1 MDYEQETNDCFVK
14 EGLIMKTRLIIS
26 VIVFVFLVGMS
37 AAATSPD
44 DVLKLW
50 KLNYGKIDSVPLEIS
65 YTDRLIEASSTIDP
79 NFNMPYLVKSYRIQ
93 QGDKFFA
100 TVIMQRNP
108 SEEPF
113 TTETSYD
120 GISQRLYRPS
130 LKEGIIFSGR
140 SKSGI
145 ENNLVKNYLLANPPY
160 PIEEMFSESEQDPN
174 CSLFV
179 CDPKTLNGV
188 ACEGFKLLK
197 VGWTT
202 PKVELWIASDKG
214 MLPILF
220 KRYDYWTGDLM
231 LKLEVLEIAQN
242 KGLWYPKKAKLSINQ
257 ARGVKKL
264 VYETVVDKFVLNPE
278 IDPNIFKLE
287 FPLGTTVIDL
297 RIKETYQIGVE

>member
-1 MDYEQETNDCFVK
+1 
-14 EGLIMKTRLIIS
+14 MKTKLTISAII
-26 VIVFVFLVGMS
+26 FAFLVGVS
-37 AAATSPD
+37 TAATSPD

-50 KLNYGKIDSVPLEIS
+50 KQNYGKIDSVPLEIS
-65 YTDRLIEASSTIDP
+65 YTERLIEASSTIDP
-79 NFNMPYLVKSYRIQ
+79 NFAEKKPYLIKIHLIQ

-100 TVIMQRNP
+100 TEIIQRNP

-120 GISQRLYRPS
+120 GISERLYRPS

-140 SKSGI
+140 SKRGSGP
-145 ENNLVKNYLLANPPY
+145 NLVKNYLLANPPY

-179 CDPKTLNGV
+179 CEPKTLNGV
-188 ACEGFKLLK
+188 ACEGFKLLR

-202 PKVELWIASDKG
+202 PEVELWVASDKG

-220 KRYDYWTGDLM
+220 KRFDWLGDLI
-231 LKLEVLEIAQN
+231 LKNEVIEIAQN
-242 KGLWYPKKAKLSINQ
+242 KGLWYPKKAKRSINL
-257 ARGVKKL
+257 ARGVKKY
-264 VYETVVDKFVLNPE
+264 VIETVVDKFVLNPE

-287 FPLGTTVIDL
+287 FPPGTRVVDD
-297 RIKETYQIGVE
+297 RIKESYEVGLD

>member
-1 MDYEQETNDCFVK
+1 
-14 EGLIMKTRLIIS
+14 MKTKLTISAII
-26 VIVFVFLVGMS
+26 FVLLVGVS
-37 AAATSPD
+37 TAATSPD

-50 KLNYGKIDSVPLEIS
+50 KQNYGNFDSVPLEIS
-65 YTDRLIEASSTIDP
+65 CTDRLIEASSIIDP
-79 NFNMPYLVKSYRIQ
+79 NYAENKPYLIKIHRIQ
-93 QGDKFFA
+93 QGDKLFA
-100 TVIMQRNP
+100 TEIIQRNP

-120 GISQRLYRPS
+120 GISERLYRPS

-140 SKSGI
+140 SKSGRGA
-145 ENNLVKNYLLANPPY
+145 NLVKNYLLAYPSY
-160 PIEEMFSESEQDPN
+160 PIEEMFSEAEQDPN

-179 CDPKTLNGV
+179 CEPKTLNGV

-202 PKVELWIASDKG
+202 PKVELWVAPDKG

-231 LKLEVLEIAQN
+231 LKIEVLEIAQS
-242 KGLWYPKKAKLSINQ
+242 KGLWYPKKAKLSFNQ
-257 ARGVKKL
+257 ARGVKKF
-264 VYETVVDKFVLNPE
+264 VIETVVDKFVLNPE

-287 FPLGTTVIDL
+287 FPPGTRVVDV
-297 RIKETYQIGVE
+297 RIKESYEVGLD